1 MEEKRINKSNILW
14 HEHIKMEGQIQED
27 RAMKEKHFYIIL
39 PNGKKKIS
47 VGENNDY
54 KTKNN
59 HLPAMI
65 IEPCISY

>member
-39 PNGKKKIS
+39 PNGKKKKFQWEKIMTIRQ
-47 VGENNDY
+47 
-54 KTKNN
+54 KTITSM
-59 HLPAMI
+59 L
-65 IEPCISY
+65 

>member
-39 PNGKKKIS
+39 PNGKKKNFS
-47 VGENNDY
+47 GR
-54 KTKNN
+54 K
-59 HLPAMI
+59 
-65 IEPCISY
+65 

>member
-1 MEEKRINKSNILW
+1 
-14 HEHIKMEGQIQED
+14 MEGQIQED

-65 IEPCISY
+65 IEPSISY